1 MNLSLPFLDP
11 DEPSPGCVPAAV
23 RPQAGAGAGVG
34 AGAAA
39 ATRPAA
45 APRWAFKAGPAV
57 DASAGV
63 AVAAAAALPL
73 TAQPNLVG
81 FTSPEFTTTTAR
93 DDAAGQAAIDPLAGA
108 GFEGSPDAIT
118 RAAQLSALHPSLW
131 RASQL
136 GGAARRV
143 TPSGFEALDAELP
156 GGGWPHGALTELL
169 LAQPGVGELRLLA
182 SALGAAAPVARRHQQ
197 QHQPQPQHQGRG
209 RSAGSA
215 PGVPAHV
222 DESRC
227 VMLFDPPAA
236 LSAWALAQCGLSSR
250 HWLVVQARAGQQPGR
265 ATSGVAAALA
275 LAQQQQCAPGSLI
288 AFSASASADA
298 PAHDGVAAAAR
309 HIPRD
314 VFRDAPHNTS
324 HNTSHNAPRHA
335 PRSANRLSPLLAS
348 ADLLWALEQA
358 LKSGHVGTILAWL
371 PLTLRADAL
380 RRLQIAAQSHDG
392 PVFVFRD
399 ALARSKP
406 SPAPLRCLL
415 APAGVDGLSLRVL
428 KRRGPPLAQPLRLA
442 LPSTLSPRQQAQA
455 QAREATERAMGQVG
469 QPLAISSLL

>member
-1 MNLSLPFLDP
+1 M
-11 DEPSPGCVPAAV
+11 
-23 RPQAGAGAGVG
+23 VG
-34 AGAAA
+34 
-39 ATRPAA
+39 PAA
-45 APRWAFKAGPAV
+45 APRGVLRANLAV
-57 DASAGV
+57 
-63 AVAAAAALPL
+63 
-73 TAQPNLVG
+73 
-81 FTSPEFTTTTAR
+81 
-93 DDAAGQAAIDPLAGA
+93 DAAGQAAIDPLAEA

-118 RAAQLSALHPSLW
+118 RAAQLSTLHPSLW

-136 GGAARRV
+136 GGAAQRV

-182 SALGAAAPVARRHQQ
+182 PALAAAAAAAAAVAQR
-197 QHQPQPQHQGRG
+197 QPSPRSTPPHQGRG
-209 RSAGSA
+209 RSTGHGHGA
-215 PGVPAHV
+215 PTPV
-222 DESRC
+222 DEGRC

-265 ATSGVAAALA
+265 ATNGLTAAWASTQSQA
-275 LAQQQQCAPGSLI
+275 RSQARSQQCASGALI
-288 AFSASASADA
+288 AAAAATADA
-298 PAHDGVAAAAR
+298 PSHDGGVVATAR
-309 HIPRD
+309 HAPWDVSSRSAPRSMAHN
-314 VFRDAPHNTS
+314 APHNT
-324 HNTSHNAPRHA
+324 PRHA

-428 KRRGPPLAQPLRLA
+428 KRRGPPLAQPLRLT
-442 LPSTLSPRQQAQA
+442 LPSALSPRQQAQA
-455 QAREATERAMGQVG
+455 QAREATERAMGRVG
-469 QPLAISSLL
+469 V

>member
-23 RPQAGAGAGVG
+23 QPQAGAEAGVG

-39 ATRPAA
+39 ATRPAV
-45 APRWAFKAGPAV
+45 APRWAFKASPAV

-63 AVAAAAALPL
+63 AVAAAAALPF

-81 FTSPEFTTTTAR
+81 FTSPEFSITTAR

-108 GFEGSPDAIT
+108 GFEGSPNAII

-197 QHQPQPQHQGRG
+197 QHQPQPQQQGRG

-215 PGVPAHV
+215 PGVSAPV

-275 LAQQQQCAPGSLI
+275 LAQQQCVPGSLI
-288 AFSASASADA
+288 TAVASASADA
-298 PAHDGVAAAAR
+298 PVRDGAHR
-309 HIPRD
+309 IQRD
-314 VFRDAPHNTS
+314 VSRSAPHNAPHNT
-324 HNTSHNAPRHA
+324 PRHA
-335 PRSANRLSPLLAS
+335 PRSANHLSPLLAS

-371 PLTLRADAL
+371 PLSLRADAL

-428 KRRGPPLAQPLRLA
+428 KRRGPPLARPLRLA

-455 QAREATERAMGQVG
+455 QAREATERAMGGAGMRVKS
-469 QPLAISSLL
+469 LAGLDA